1 MDKIILYKDGLS
13 ADDPEE
19 AVRRMSLLL
28 DELEAGSYKPGA
40 RNNIAV
46 DLAILCW
53 ELDLDPV
60 TDIAKLFLDEDD
72 IDDLE
77 ERLEVI
83 NDYLEYW
90 DRYNIESYMLGDYG
104 DNPKKEWIV
113 LQ

>member
-19 AVRRMSLLL
+19 AARRMSMLL
-28 DELEAGSYKPGA
+28 DELDAGGYKPGA
-40 RNNIAV
+40 RNNLAV

-53 ELDLDPV
+53 ELDLDPA
-60 TDIAKLFLDEDD
+60 DIGKQFLGADD
-72 IDDLE
+72 FDDLE

-83 NDYLEYW
+83 NEYLGFW
-90 DRYNIESYMLGDYG
+90 DQYGIEGYMLGDYG
-104 DNPKKEWIV
+104 DNPKKEWIS